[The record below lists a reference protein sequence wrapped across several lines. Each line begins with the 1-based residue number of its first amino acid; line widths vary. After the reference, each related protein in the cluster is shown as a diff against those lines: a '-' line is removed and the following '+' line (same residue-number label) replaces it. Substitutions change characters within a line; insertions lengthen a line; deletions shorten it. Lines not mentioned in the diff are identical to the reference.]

1 LSVRPPAVAGL
12 FYDAD
17 ADSLEKTVRQC
28 LSPEPSEALP
38 ETAWSAVLLPHAGHV
53 YSGPIAGAAI
63 ARLAW
68 PSTVLLIGPNH
79 RGTGAR
85 VALSPASAWR
95 TPLGDVPAA
104 EALRDDLRAASDTI
118 QEDSRA
124 HAEEHSLE
132 VIVPFLQV
140 AAPRVRALF
149 LSIAEPDLPLCLSV
163 GRAVAKAINAAA
175 ARGERV
181 ALVVSSDLNHYLSRA
196 ENRKKD
202 DRAVDALLRG
212 DPEELFERVLVEE
225 RISMCGV
232 LPATAAL
239 EALRRLPATV
249 PELVAR
255 GDSGDVSGETGR
267 VVGYASIVWK
277 NETKEAA

>member
-1 LSVRPPAVAGL
+1 MRPPAVAGL

-17 ADSLEKTVRQC
+17 PVSLEKTVRQC
-28 LSPEPSEALP
+28 LSPEPQETLSEN
-38 ETAWSAVLLPHAGHV
+38 EWSAVLLPHAGHV
-53 YSGPIAGAAI
+53 YSGRIAGAAI
-63 ARLAW
+63 ARLSW

-104 EALRDDLRAASDTI
+104 LELRDELLAASDAI

-140 AAPRVRALF
+140 VSPGSRALF

-163 GRAVAKAINAAA
+163 GRAVAKAVASAAS
-175 ARGERV
+175 RGERV
-181 ALVVSSDLNHYLSRA
+181 ALVVSSDLNHYLPREA
-196 ENRKKD
+196 NRKKD

-212 DPEELFERVLVEE
+212 DPEELFDRILVEE

-239 EALRRLPATV
+239 EALRRLPPTV
-249 PELVAR
+249 PEVVAH
-255 GDSGDVSGETGR
+255 GDSGDASGETGR
-267 VVGYASIVWK
+267 VVGYASIIWK
-277 NETKEAA
+277 TEKAKEGS